1 MPNVSGRHHANTFGT
16 AQIILRAEPKAV
28 VVPSDAIH
36 WEGDCNVVFV
46 QDKDFAKPGSLKVF
60 HVRSVRPGATDATSA
75 GPVTEIVA
83 GLLPGEMVATTNSGI
98 LRTELLKNNLG
109 AG

>member
-1 MPNVSGRHHANTFGT
+1 M
-16 AQIILRAEPKAV
+16 
-28 VVPSDAIH
+28 PSDAIH

-46 QDKDFAKPGSLKVF
+46 QDKNFGKPDSPKVY
-60 HVRSVRPGATDATSA
+60 HVRKVRPGGSEMLPTGA
-75 GPVTEIVA
+75 VTEVAA
-83 GLLPGEMVATTNSGI
+83 GLLPGEKIATINSGI